1 MGTLLLKLAGP
12 LQSWGS
18 DSRYTERKT
27 RHEPTKSGVIGLLAA
42 ALGRGREDSIEDLA
56 DLYFGVRIDQGGV
69 LVRDYQTSHT
79 RKYDKKG
86 GRWDPGETYLTNRYY
101 LADAIFVAGLEV
113 PDGRIDEYSSAL
125 LHPAFPLYL
134 GRRSCPPSGKVL
146 LAALEGVGLRA
157 ALSSQPWQATSRK
170 LIMKHANDKDVSIP
184 VLRDSLSANEKN
196 EAIYEDVHDVPISF
210 SKGFR
215 QYGWRR
221 VFHERVRV
229 PNPNY
234 ISPVHD
240 PFAALEEAE

>member
-1 MGTLLLKLAGP
+1 MGTILLKLAGP

-56 DLYFGVRIDQGGV
+56 GLHFGVRVDQGGV

-79 RKYDKKG
+79 RKYDKDTR
-86 GRWDPGETYLTNRYY
+86 RWVFEETYITNRYY
-101 LADAIFVAGLEV
+101 LADAVFVAGIEV
-113 PDGRIDEYSSAL
+113 PDGSLAEYSDAL

-146 LAALEGVGLRA
+146 LASFPGVGLRA
-157 ALSSQPWQATSRK
+157 ALARQPWQATSRK
-170 LIMKHANDKDVSIP
+170 LVMKHASDERVTISAFF
-184 VLRDSLSANEKN
+184 DSGPLGKADGR
-196 EAIYEDVHDVPISF
+196 IYEDVHDAPISF

-221 VFHERVRV
+221 VLHETIHV
-229 PNPNY
+229 PNPY
-234 ISPVHD
+234 CVHPDHD
-240 PFAALEEAE
+240 PFAALEEVE